1 MTSTCPSRARL
12 AAEATELSDT
22 LRTLL
27 HVHPRRA
34 GSIVFHGVRRDIVYA
49 FTGVWAASSQLHSSP
64 APKTV
69 LVPGTSSL
77 FAKSSLDRIE
87 IDLDAA
93 SQPDTRAFFIWI
105 AQTVR
110 SRHCMYGSHVVVV
123 HAAERAGRANLSK
136 LIAAP
141 FAVLVASTTRPDA
154 EAIRSLSGV
163 MHVRVPCRDPL
174 KVPVIAQTLLKPLLG
189 HLSVLKIRSAVHTLR
204 CNGFTLDEIARFS
217 RQSFAPDMPVDEKYV
232 NLAHIASAS
241 MSDARATETLVAYTI
256 HGLYGHALSGAGTGT
271 EYVGALGTLGA
282 HPIGTEK
289 RDIDATSG
297 KKIAEVARTNAMV
310 GAANMDVSR

>member
-1 MTSTCPSRARL
+1 MSSTCPSRAHL

-49 FTGVWAASSQLHSSP
+49 FAGVWAASSQLHSSP
-64 APKTV
+64 KTM

-93 SQPDTRAFFIWI
+93 SQPDTRAFFSWI

-110 SRHCMYGSHVVVV
+110 SRHCMYGSHVIVV

-174 KVPVIAQTLLKPLLG
+174 KVPAIARNLLKSLLG
-189 HLSVLKIRSAVHTLR
+189 HSSVLKIRSAIHTLR

-217 RQSFAPDMPVDEKYV
+217 RLFFAPNMLVDEKYV
-232 NLAHIASAS
+232 KLAHIASAS

-256 HGLYGHALSGAGTGT
+256 HGLYGHALRGAGAEAEYPDAFGT
-271 EYVGALGTLGA
+271 
-282 HPIGTEK
+282 HSIGTEK
-289 RDIDATSG
+289 RDMDATSG
-297 KKIAEVARTNAMV
+297 KKIADVASTNAMV